1 MLPFSKCTRITSQ
14 LRKSIRDISIR
25 HPTAS
30 TRPRRVGK
38 VKHYFHSSATKNQE
52 IKFVVEDGEGEEYKI
67 SMWPGDKL
75 HDAILDAGME
85 LECACDGEAMCST
98 CHCIFESQ
106 DVFDQLPPA
115 EEEEEDM
122 LDLALELTDTSRL
135 SCQISYQKELD
146 GCRIRLPKETSNY
159 Y

>member
-1 MLPFSKCTRITSQ
+1 MLPFLRCTRITLQ
-14 LRKSIRDISIR
+14 LKRNFRNVSIRQPI
-25 HPTAS
+25 AAK
-30 TRPRRVGK
+30 RPRQVGK
-38 VKHYFHSSATKNQE
+38 VKHYFHSSTTKNQE
-52 IKFVVEDGEGEEYKI
+52 IKLVVQDGEGGEHKI

-106 DVFDQLPPA
+106 EVFDQLPPA

-135 SCQISYQKELD
+135 SCQISYQKELN

>member
-1 MLPFSKCTRITSQ
+1 
-14 LRKSIRDISIR
+14 
-25 HPTAS
+25 
-30 TRPRRVGK
+30 
-38 VKHYFHSSATKNQE
+38 
-52 IKFVVEDGEGEEYKI
+52 
-67 SMWPGDKL
+67 MWPGDKL